1 MSDSI
6 QLTFP
11 DGAVK
16 EHPAGTTGADV
27 IRGLPSKVRKKTVA
41 ILLDGELTDLMTPIR
56 ADASFRAVLRSDPL
70 ALDVLRHTAAHVM
83 AAAVQKLFEGTQ
95 VTIGPTIKD
104 GFYYDFDRDTPF
116 SNDDFAAIEAE
127 MNAQVAANLPIER
140 TEVPVDEALALFRGK
155 GEHYKVELIED
166 LVRDRGVDTVSLYR
180 HGDWVDL
187 CRGPHMPATGK
198 LKVFKLL
205 HTAGA
210 YWRGNERNP
219 MLQRIY
225 GTAFFDAK
233 DLKAHEARLEEL
245 QRRDHRRL
253 GRELDLFSTLGEN
266 GPGLILWH
274 PKAGLIR
281 KLIEDYWQDQHLANG
296 YGIVY
301 TPHIA
306 KIDLWETSGH
316 TGFYRESMFDT
327 MDIDGQA
334 YQLKPMNCP
343 FHILIYKDRMRS
355 YRDLPL
361 RWAELGADY
370 RYEKSGVLH
379 GLMRVRGFTMDDAHL
394 FVRMDQ
400 LEAELK
406 RLVKFSLSMLGAF
419 GFEGFDIYLSTR
431 PEKSIGSDDVWE
443 RSQEAL
449 RKALD
454 DSGLPWEVDQGGG
467 AFYGP
472 KIDIKIRDALDR
484 AWQCT
489 TIQVDLNLPERFDL
503 TYVGED
509 GEKHRPIM
517 LHRALLGSLERFFGV
532 LIEHYGGAFPVWLAP
547 EQARVLTVSEKSEDY
562 GREVCDQLRAAGV
575 RVEGDFG
582 AEKLGA
588 KIRAAAGEKIPYL
601 LVVGER
607 DKESGT
613 LSPRVHG
620 GGTTD
625 PLTVREMIEWIR
637 WQVAS
642 RTVDPAQRPD
652 DA

>member
-1 MSDSI
+1 MSEMI
-6 QLTFP
+6 ELTYP
-11 DGAVK
+11 DGVVREVAHGITGK
-16 EHPAGTTGADV
+16 ELAK
-27 IRGLPSKVRKKTVA
+27 GLPSKVRKKAFAVE
-41 ILLDGELTDLMTPIR
+41 LDGEVLDMHTPLR
-56 ADASFRAVLRSDPL
+56 AGGAFRVILKRDPE
-70 ALDVLRHTAAHVM
+70 ALDVLRHSAAHVM
-83 AAAVQKLFEGTQ
+83 AAAVQKLYPDTQ

-104 GFYYDFDRDTPF
+104 GFYYDFDRDRPF
-116 SNDDFAAIEAE
+116 TVEEFAEIEAE
-127 MNAQVAANLPIER
+127 MKAQIQANLPFAR
-140 TEVPVDEALALFRGK
+140 TEVSVDEAIELFEGR
-155 GEHYKVELIED
+155 GEHYKVEIIED
-166 LVRDRGVDTVSLYR
+166 LARDQGATTVSLYE
-180 HGDWVDL
+180 HGDWTDL
-187 CRGPHMPATGK
+187 CRGPHVPHTGAIRA
-198 LKVFKLL
+198 FQLL

-225 GTAFFDAK
+225 GTAFFDPK
-233 DLKAHEARLEEL
+233 DLKAHQAKLAELE
-245 QRRDHRRL
+245 RRDHRRV
-253 GRELDLFSTLGEN
+253 GRELDLFSTMGDM

-274 PKAGLIR
+274 PKGGLVR
-281 KLIEDYWQDQHLANG
+281 KEIEDFWRDQHLANG

-306 KIDLWETSGH
+306 KVDLWETSGH
-316 TGFYRESMFDT
+316 TGFYRDNMFNT
-327 MDIDGQA
+327 MDIDGQE

-343 FHILIYKDRMRS
+343 FHILIYKDQLRS

-379 GLMRVRGFTMDDAHL
+379 GLLRVRGFTMDDAHL

-400 LEAELK
+400 LEDELI
-406 RLVKFSLSMLGAF
+406 RLVDFSLFMLRSF
-419 GFEGFDIYLSTR
+419 GFDGFDIYLSTK
-431 PEKSIGSDDVWE
+431 PEKSIGSDEVWE

-454 DSGLPWEVDQGGG
+454 DSGLPWEVDEGGG

-489 TIQVDLNLPERFDL
+489 TIQVDLNLPERFEL

-509 GEKHRPIM
+509 GERHRPIM

-547 EQARVLTVSEKSEDY
+547 VQARVLTVSEKSEEY
-562 GREVCDQLRAAGV
+562 GREVAARMRAAGL

-588 KIRAAAGEKIPYL
+588 KIRAASAERVPYQ

-607 DKESGT
+607 DRDSGT
-613 LSPRVHG
+613 VSPRVRG
-620 GGTTD
+620 GHTCD
-625 PLTVREMIEWIR
+625 AMTVDEMVGWIR
-637 WQVAS
+637 WQVAE
-642 RTVDPAQRPD
+642 RCTDPVTRPSGG
-652 DA
+652 

>member
-1 MSDSI
+1 MI

-11 DGAVK
+11 DGATRPYAV
-16 EHPAGTTGADV
+16 GTTGRDIAAN
-27 IRGLPSKVRKKTVA
+27 LPSKLRKKA
-41 ILLDGELTDLMTPIR
+41 IAVMVDDALLDLQTPIEQ
-56 ADASFRAVLRSDPL
+56 DAAVRVITRGEPE
-70 ALDVLRHTAAHVM
+70 ALDVLRHSAAHVM
-83 AAAVQKLFEGTQ
+83 AAAVQKLHPGTQ

-104 GFYYDFDRDTPF
+104 GFYYDFDRDLPF
-116 SNDDFAAIEAE
+116 SQEDFAEIESEMAEQIRQNVPFVREEVPIAEAIE
-127 MNAQVAANLPIER
+127 
-140 TEVPVDEALALFRGK
+140 LFRGR
-155 GEHYKVELIED
+155 GEAYKVEIIED
-166 LVRDRGVDTVSLYR
+166 LVRDQGIDAVALYR

-187 CRGPHMPATGK
+187 CRGPHLPASGAIRAFRLT
-198 LKVFKLL
+198 

-225 GTAFFDAK
+225 GTAFFDPK
-233 DLKAHEARLEEL
+233 DLKAHQKRLEEL
-245 QRRDHRRL
+245 ERRDHRRL
-253 GRELDLFSTLGEN
+253 GRELDLFSTMGAM
-266 GPGLILWH
+266 GPGLVLWH
-274 PKAGLIR
+274 PKAGRIR
-281 KLIEDYWQDQHLANG
+281 KQIEDFWEDQHLANG
-296 YGIVY
+296 YDLVY

-316 TGFYRESMFDT
+316 TGFYRDSMFDT

-334 YQLKPMNCP
+334 YQLRPMNCP
-343 FHILIYKDRMRS
+343 FHILIYKDRLRS

-379 GLMRVRGFTMDDAHL
+379 GLLRVRGFTMDDAHL

-400 LEAELK
+400 LEAELI
-406 RLVKFSLSMLGAF
+406 RLVTFSLQMLRSF
-419 GFEGFDIYLSTR
+419 GFEAFDIYLSTR
-431 PEKSIGSDDVWE
+431 PEKSIGSDEIWE
-443 RSQEAL
+443 RSQAAL
-449 RKALD
+449 RIALD
-454 DSGLPWEVDQGGG
+454 DSELPWDVDEGGG

-489 TIQVDLNLPERFDL
+489 TIQVDLNLPDRFDL

-509 GEKHRPIM
+509 GERHRPIM

-547 EQARVLTVSEKSEDY
+547 VQARVLTVSEKSEEY
-562 GREVCDQLRAAGV
+562 GRKVVETMRAARL
-575 RVEGDFG
+575 RVDGDFG

-588 KIRAAAGEKIPYL
+588 KIRSAAGEKIPYL

-607 DKESGT
+607 DMEAGT
-613 LSPRVHG
+613 VSPRVRS
-620 GGTTD
+620 GGTCD
-625 PLTVREMIEWIR
+625 AIEVEEMIGWLR
-637 WQVAS
+637 WQADEHVA
-642 RTVDPAQRPD
+642 DPNERP
-652 DA
+652 AGA

>member
-1 MSDSI
+1 MSDI
-6 QLTFP
+6 VQLTYP
-11 DGAVK
+11 DGVVR
-16 EHPAGTTGADV
+16 EHPAGITGAE
-27 IRGLPSKVRKKTVA
+27 IAAKLPSKLRKKAAAV
-41 ILLDGELTDLMTPIR
+41 LLDDTLLDLMTPIR
-56 ADASFRAVLRSDPL
+56 ADGAIRVVLRTEPE

-83 AAAVQKLFEGTQ
+83 AAAVQDLYPGTQ

-104 GFYYDFDRDTPF
+104 GFFYDFDRDQPF
-116 SNDDFAAIEAE
+116 SKDEFGGIEAA
-127 MNAQVAANLPIER
+127 MKRQIDANLPITLE
-140 TEVPVDEALALFRGK
+140 EIPVDEATALFDGK
-155 GEHYKVELIED
+155 GEAYKVEIIGD
-166 LVRDRGVDTVSLYR
+166 LVRDEGVQTVTLYK

-187 CRGPHMPATGK
+187 CRGPHLPRTGMIRS
-198 LKVFKLL
+198 FKLL
-205 HTAGA
+205 TAAGA

-225 GTAFFDAK
+225 GTAFFDPK
-233 DLKAHEARLEEL
+233 DLKAHEARLAEL
-245 QRRDHRRL
+245 ERRDHRRL
-253 GRELDLFSTLGEN
+253 GRELDLFSTMGDM

-274 PKAGLIR
+274 PKAGMIR
-281 KLIEDYWQDQHLANG
+281 KLIEDFWQDQHLANG
-296 YGIVY
+296 YDIVY

-316 TGFYRESMFDT
+316 TGFYRDSMFDT
-327 MDIDGQA
+327 MDIDGQQ

-343 FHILIYKDRMRS
+343 FHILIYKDRLRS
-355 YRDLPL
+355 YRELPL

-400 LEAELK
+400 LEAELT
-406 RLVKFSLSMLGAF
+406 RLVQFSLSMLGAF
-419 GFEGFDIYLSTR
+419 GFEGYDIYLSTQ
-431 PEKSIGSDDVWE
+431 PQKSIGSDDIWE
-443 RSQEAL
+443 RSQAAL
-449 RKALD
+449 RKALEE
-454 DSGLPWEVDQGGG
+454 SGLPWEVDEGGG

-509 GEKHRPIM
+509 GERHRPIM

-547 EQARVLTVSEKSEDY
+547 VAARVLTVSEKSEEY
-562 GREVCDQLRAAGV
+562 GREVEERMRAAGL
-575 RVEGDFG
+575 RVDGDYG

-588 KIRAAAGEKIPYL
+588 KIRGATTEKIPYL
-601 LVVGER
+601 LVIGER
-607 DKESGT
+607 DKEAGT
-613 LSPRVHG
+613 VSPRVRSC
-620 GGTTD
+620 GTVD
-625 PLTVREMIEWIR
+625 ALTVDEMVGWIR
-637 WQVAS
+637 WQDEQ
-642 RTVDPAQRPD
+642 RIVDPAIRPESD
-652 DA
+652 

>member
-1 MSDSI
+1 MSDI
-6 QLTFP
+6 VQLTYP
-11 DGAVK
+11 DGAVR
-16 EHPAGTTGADV
+16 EHPVGITGAE
-27 IRGLPSKVRKKTVA
+27 IAAKLPSKLRKKAVA
-41 ILLDGELTDLMTPIR
+41 VRLDDTLLDLMTPITS
-56 ADASFRAVLRSDPL
+56 DGAVRVILRTEPE

-83 AAAVQKLFEGTQ
+83 AAAVQELYPDTQ

-104 GFYYDFDRDTPF
+104 GFYYDFDRDKPF
-116 SNDDFAAIEAE
+116 SQEEFGGIEAAMKRQINANSPITREE
-127 MNAQVAANLPIER
+127 M
-140 TEVPVDEALALFRGK
+140 PVEEAIALFDGK
-155 GEHYKVELIED
+155 GEAYKVEIIGD
-166 LVRDRGVDTVSLYR
+166 LVRDEGVQTVTLYR

-187 CRGPHMPATGK
+187 CRGPHLPRTGMIRSC
-198 LKVFKLL
+198 KLL
-205 HTAGA
+205 TAAGA

-225 GTAFFDAK
+225 GTAFFDPK
-233 DLKAHEARLEEL
+233 DLKAHEARLAEL
-245 QRRDHRRL
+245 ERRDHRRL
-253 GRELDLFSTLGEN
+253 GRDLDLFSTMGDM

-274 PKAGLIR
+274 PKAGMIR

-296 YGIVY
+296 YDIVY

-316 TGFYRESMFDT
+316 TGFYRDSMFDT
-327 MDIDGQA
+327 MDIDGQQ

-343 FHILIYKDRMRS
+343 FHILIYKDRLRS

-400 LEAELK
+400 LEAELT
-406 RLVKFSLSMLGAF
+406 RLVTFSLSMLGAF
-419 GFEGFDIYLSTR
+419 GFEGYDIYLSTR
-431 PEKSIGSDDVWE
+431 PQQSIGSDDIWE
-443 RSQEAL
+443 RSQAAL
-449 RKALD
+449 RTALD
-454 DSGLPWEVDQGGG
+454 ESGLPWDVDEGGG

-489 TIQVDLNLPERFDL
+489 TIQVDLNLPDRFDL

-509 GEKHRPIM
+509 GERHRPIM

-547 EQARVLTVSEKSEDY
+547 VQARVVTVSEKSEAY
-562 GREVCDQLRAAGV
+562 GREVADRMRTAGLRV
-575 RVEGDFG
+575 DGDYG

-588 KIRAAAGEKIPYL
+588 KIRSATTEKIPYL

-607 DKESGT
+607 DKEAGT
-613 LSPRVHG
+613 VSPRVRG
-620 GGTTD
+620 GGTVD
-625 PLTVREMIEWIR
+625 ALSVDEMIGWIR
-637 WQVAS
+637 WQDGQ
-642 RTVDPAQRPD
+642 RIVDPAIRSD
-652 DA
+652 DE